1 MYLFIISLLGVLA
14 LHAGSQK
21 WSKRAEANKYAKI
34 HGCMEPPKEDPWD
47 YFGIQKMISSV
58 RALVNGR
65 ALENATIAFERYG
78 ETFGAKI
85 LAQRVYFT
93 CSPKNIKHV
102 LVSRFVDFEA
112 SSVRAHLFRPITEHG
127 IFAVDG
133 EQWKKARDMYRGLF
147 SNTRAIVNFPKLEER
162 FQNLVKHIPATEKFD
177 LQKLCLKLT
186 LDMVSEFALGES
198 LDTLNPEAQSQEK
211 KDLTQSILN
220 VDRIMARDGFLG
232 PVAAFTPKKE
242 FYNSCVTIHRFVEK
256 KIYVALEKRRNNNA
270 KPKEEQ
276 VPVAFNVLEGLMVNT
291 QDMLELRDSATS
303 IIIAG
308 IEAMTSLIGTTFFLL
323 SRHERVQEKL
333 RDIILATIGH
343 EAPTFDQLQNLAY
356 LRYVLN
362 ESK

>member
-14 LHAGSQK
+14 LHAGSQE
-21 WSKRAEANKYAKI
+21 WSKRAEAIRYGNV
-34 HGCMEPPKEDPWD
+34 HRCMEPPKEDPYD

-58 RALVNGR
+58 RALLTGT
-65 ALENATIAFERYG
+65 ALENATTAFERYG
-78 ETFGAKI
+78 DTFGAKI

-93 CSPKNIKHV
+93 CSPKNIKHI

-112 SSVRAHLFRPITEHG
+112 SSVRVHLFKPITEHG

-133 EQWKKARDMYRGLF
+133 QEWKKARDMYRGLF
-147 SNTRAIVNFPKLEER
+147 YNTRAVVNLPKLEER
-162 FQNLVKHIPATEKFD
+162 FQSLVKHIPAVEKFD

-186 LDMVSEFALGES
+186 LDMISEFALGES
-198 LDTLNPEAQSQEK
+198 LDTLKPETQSQEK
-211 KDLTQSILN
+211 KVLTQSLLY
-220 VDRIMARDGFLG
+220 VERIIARDGFLG

-242 FYNSCVTIHRFVEK
+242 FYNSCGNIHRFVEK
-256 KIYVALEKRRNNNA
+256 KIHVGLEKRQRNNA
-270 KPKEEQ
+270 KPAEEQ
-276 VPVAFNVLEGLMVNT
+276 LSVPFNVLEGLMVNT
-291 QDMLELRDSATS
+291 QDILELRDSATS

-308 IEAMTSLIGTTFFLL
+308 IEAITSLLGTTFFLL
-323 SRHERVQEKL
+323 SRHARVQEKL
-333 RDIILATIGH
+333 RDIILATIGY